1 MPNSN
6 DAEAT
11 LSKNGHPIISLLKNN
26 NYGEHYFSLNN
37 NHQLRTL
44 YG

>member
-1 MPNSN
+1 MPNTN

-26 NYGEHYFSLNN
+26 KYEEHYFSFK
-37 NHQLRTL
+37 
-44 YG
+44 

>member
-11 LSKNGHPIISLLKNN
+11 LSKNDHPIISLLKNN
-26 NYGEHYFSLNN
+26 KCEEHYFSFK
-37 NHQLRTL
+37 
-44 YG
+44 